1 MGAIT
6 SPQGH
11 GLSFTGFTLGVGNGA
26 SPQVFTAV
34 ANVTSFKLPT
44 TTIMVDN
51 TNSSDQWVSRQPV
64 IADMGKIQ
72 LGVEYQPADT
82 SMYNGANGGSVAGGM
97 RYLLIQRTLTNWQAQ
112 YPQGSVDE
120 WPGYVTDFSID
131 SKVKDIFH
139 ASLEI
144 TNSGAPVLC

>member
-1 MGAIT
+1 MAALT

-11 GLSFTGFTLGVGNGA
+11 GLSFTGFTLAVGNGA
-26 SPQVFTAV
+26 SPQIFTPI
-34 ANVTSFKLPT
+34 ANITDFSLPT

-64 IADMGKIQ
+64 IADMGKITAKI
-72 LGVEYQPADT
+72 EWQPLDT
-82 SMYNGANGGSVAGGM
+82 SMYNGANGGSVAPGV

-120 WPGYVTDFSID
+120 WPGYVTDFSVTL
-131 SKVKDIFH
+131 KVKDIFH

-144 TNSGAPVLC
+144 TNSGAPVLI